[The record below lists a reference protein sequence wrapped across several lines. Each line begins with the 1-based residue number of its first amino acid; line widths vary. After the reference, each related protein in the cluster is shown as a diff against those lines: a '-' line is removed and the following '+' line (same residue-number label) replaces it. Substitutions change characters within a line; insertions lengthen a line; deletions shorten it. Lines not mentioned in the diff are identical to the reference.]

1 MIIRKSKQQYALCR
15 YGGVSD
21 GKNIEVRVGTVP
33 LGTKPDCIPGAIV
46 MDLTPRELNE
56 LKDVLVHDHRELL
69 GQKLAA
75 VEVDLKEIVEA
86 VKAGVLDEL
95 AITKACVAARELIK
109 AQPKSKSRIGSVNE
123 PTVTDIPLPL
133 GP

>member
-1 MIIRKSKQQYALCR
+1 MIVRKSKQQYALYR
-15 YGGVSD
+15 YGGVSE
-21 GKNIEVRVGTVP
+21 GKNIEVRVGNVP
-33 LGTKPDCIPGAIV
+33 LGTKPEAIPSEIV

-56 LKDVLVHDHRELL
+56 LKDVLVKDHRELL
-69 GQKLAA
+69 GQKLVA
-75 VEVDLKEIVEA
+75 VEVDLKQIVEA
-86 VKAGVLDEL
+86 VKAGVLDEQ
-95 AITKACVAARELIK
+95 AITKVCVAARDLIK